1 MSYLQKA
8 WTDPISNPTLT
19 DIQSAVSEI
28 QNVDYEH
35 GAFWVG
41 TDEEDIV
48 LEIQKDLRM
57 TLVLCGEICR
67 ESKCNNW
74 TQATELYQY
83 LINGEYDKLKDQFEC
98 IWNKQIFCKRF
109 KSYRTAVAFW

>member
-8 WTDPISNPTLT
+8 WTDSISNPTFS
-19 DIQSAVSEI
+19 DIQTALSEV
-28 QNVDYEH
+28 QHMDEEH

-48 LEIQKDLRM
+48 LEIQKDMRL

-67 ESKCNNW
+67 ETKCANW
-74 TQATELYQY
+74 NQAAELYQF
-83 LINGEYDKLKDQFEC
+83 LINGEYDKLKDRFEC
-98 IWNKQIFCKRF
+98 I
-109 KSYRTAVAFW
+109 